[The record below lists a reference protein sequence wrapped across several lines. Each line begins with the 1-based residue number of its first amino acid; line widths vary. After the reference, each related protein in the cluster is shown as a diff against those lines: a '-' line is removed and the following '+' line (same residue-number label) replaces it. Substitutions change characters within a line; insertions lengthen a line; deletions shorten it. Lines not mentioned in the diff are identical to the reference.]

1 MVACKYEQSWEK
13 LVSSTDGA
21 PSMIGHSRGLF
32 LNEIGISR
40 NSVKMVHCIIN
51 REALG
56 SKSANSANVMSVVVK
71 ALNLIKA
78 NSLRHRQFQEYLHDI
93 CCDYDDLT
101 YYSQVRWL
109 SRGHMLHRFYN
120 ICAEVDSFLKGHNIT
135 IPEISDSEWSSDLAF
150 LMDLCDH
157 LTRLNRAL
165 QGKNRSIVDMA
176 DASRSFMG
184 KLKLCQTKEAPLN
197 CQLEIIDMQ
206 NNTRI
211 RSSGK
216 LGIELWRLIDKY
228 LYPNLKNLASRMLAM
243 FEETHVCE
251 QFFSVMNN
259 NKNNRRSRI
268 SDSNLVATLRV
279 SVSKLQPDIDRL
291 AAAKTPISPPEK
303 TE

>member
-1 MVACKYEQSWEK
+1 
-13 LVSSTDGA
+13 
-21 PSMIGHSRGLF
+21 
-32 LNEIGISR
+32 
-40 NSVKMVHCIIN
+40 
-51 REALG
+51 
-56 SKSANSANVMSVVVK
+56 
-71 ALNLIKA
+71 
-78 NSLRHRQFQEYLHDI
+78 
-93 CCDYDDLT
+93 
-101 YYSQVRWL
+101 
-109 SRGHMLHRFYN
+109 MLHRFYN
-120 ICAEVDSFLKGHNIT
+120 IRAEVDSFLKGHNIA
-135 IPEISDSEWSSDLAF
+135 IPEISDSEWSLDLAF

-176 DASRSFMG
+176 DASS
-184 KLKLCQTKEAPLN
+184 QTKEAPLN

>member
-1 MVACKYEQSWEK
+1 RSTRFKISKFSERN
-13 LVSSTDGA
+13 VSSG
-21 PSMIGHSRGLF
+21 
-32 LNEIGISR
+32 
-40 NSVKMVHCIIN
+40 
-51 REALG
+51 
-56 SKSANSANVMSVVVK
+56 KS
-71 ALNLIKA
+71 LNLIKA

-120 ICAEVDSFLKGHNIT
+120 IRAEVDSFLKGHNIA
-135 IPEISDSEWSSDLAF
+135 IPEISDSEWSLDLAF

-184 KLKLCQTKEAPLN
+184 KLKLWLHQLQKAELHHLQSLVNQKVNLLRNTNLQTKEAPLN

-243 FEETHVCE
+243 FEETHVCK